1 MVATVPEGSQQARGI
16 VLPWDQWLLG
26 GHRIRQRLR
35 ARFARCFAAKASRRA
50 SGPTGRAIVTL
61 FTHTVHSHPYHKV
74 LFCVRGSIRFQAGEP
89 PEDCDL
95 RPGDRLDIPPG
106 TPHSA
111 VVGTEGVSCLEAPR
125 RANQ

>member
-1 MVATVPEGSQQARGI
+1 MATRWAQDTPATEGA
-16 VLPWDQWLLG
+16 
-26 GHRIRQRLR
+26 IREV
-35 ARFARCFAAKASRRA
+35 FRREGL
-50 SGPTGRAIVTL
+50 SPSEWSNGPGDRYA
-61 FTHTVHSHPYHKV
+61 VHSHPYHKV